1 MGSDRRLRQD
11 ASCGRFLHSK
21 SQTSPVFQLLQLVSM
36 LCVIWLSYLQQQI
49 VVDPGE
55 DGRVVVDVADGDG
68 DENCRGQRRTAFI
81 CRLHRQRVMRDLG
94 RGRR

>member
-1 MGSDRRLRQD
+1 MWAVPSFKVTDKPSFP
-11 ASCGRFLHSK
+11 AS
-21 SQTSPVFQLLQLVSM
+21 V
-36 LCVIWLSYLQQQI
+36 CVMWLSYLQQQI
-49 VVDPGE
+49 VVDLGE

-68 DENCRGQRRTAFI
+68 DENRRGQRRTAFI